1 MRDYMEAIGHHEFGK
16 GLKPVNVGGWLGEEP
31 GSPEDLPFWL
41 RYWTAAYQFILGH
54 ADESTV
60 LVSYARL
67 TEEPEAALSRL
78 ADALGLP
85 TDELTPLA
93 PELCPPQNHSTD
105 EERLPDPLLREAR
118 KTYRRL
124 GDRATVWARV
134 SCESLLDFI

>member
-1 MRDYMEAIGHHEFGK
+1 LGRDWN
-16 GLKPVNVGGWLGEEP
+16 PVNFGGWLQDSPPDP
-31 GSPEDLPFWL
+31 GDLEFWL
-41 RYWTAAYQFILGH
+41 RYWTAAYQFISDH

-67 TEEPEAALSRL
+67 TEEPEQSLSRL
-78 ADALGLP
+78 ADVLGLP
-85 TDELTPLA
+85 ADELTPLG